1 MILTSRE
8 VLQLHVDLRDR
19 LANPVGHV
27 GQFITAYARS
37 TYGQIIDTLAET
49 VGRHVQHARTYHVEP
64 QMMELVQRR
73 ADDLSRYDEVHR
85 FGWSEPPFPVG
96 FCVFDQPLETREMRN
111 RIQRSVAVSWG
122 PAQTVWQGQKASGRF
137 LVFWAHAYRAP
148 DDLTAE
154 ALSGNYSVPDEEPLP
169 PAAFEAQVARQ
180 GGWMVSCMDFVS
192 LDQRVGPLRVQVR
205 PERKQQIL
213 IEGNTW
219 PEEGTLNYARYMA
232 SLWDLMGET
241 RTVVASEVREADL
254 DRMTRKFARRN
265 KINTDITTLTL
276 RRENRPTLHPGTG
289 TPLSWRVP
297 VNGHNRTYHRGT
309 SDEFTIFIKDHERGP
324 KGAPLR
330 VTKKVHRLAR

>member
-1 MILTSRE
+1 
-8 VLQLHVDLRDR
+8 
-19 LANPVGHV
+19 
-27 GQFITAYARS
+27 
-37 TYGQIIDTLAET
+37 
-49 VGRHVQHARTYHVEP
+49 
-64 QMMELVQRR
+64 
-73 ADDLSRYDEVHR
+73 
-85 FGWSEPPFPVG
+85 
-96 FCVFDQPLETREMRN
+96 
-111 RIQRSVAVSWG
+111 
-122 PAQTVWQGQKASGRF
+122 VWQGQKASGRF